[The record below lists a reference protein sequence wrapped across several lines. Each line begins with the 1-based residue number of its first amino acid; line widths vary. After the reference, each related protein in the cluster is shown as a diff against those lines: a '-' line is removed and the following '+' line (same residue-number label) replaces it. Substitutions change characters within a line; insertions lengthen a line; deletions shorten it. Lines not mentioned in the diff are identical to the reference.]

1 MKTTIV
7 RPEQLIALFSIK
19 GYRLMRDEA
28 QIILGYLDGH
38 AYSVLFDEEH
48 NLWLKDVNEPD
59 GHEEACEPEDIVDF
73 CVEQSAKL
81 ITTAENDDED
91 DNELYLDGLKED
103 EQAIDCVAQRIMRIN
118 KHRQPIEY
126 DVRIT
131 ETLSRIVK
139 VEARSAAE
147 AEDLA
152 GDRWRNSEWI
162 LGADDFADVSF
173 TALV

>member
-38 AYSVLFDEEH
+38 AYSVLFEEH

-73 CVEQSAKL
+73 CVEQNAKL

-91 DNELYLDGLKED
+91 DNELYLNGLKED

-131 ETLSRIVK
+131 ETLSRVVK
-139 VEARSAAE
+139 VRAESAVE
-147 AEDLA
+147 AEETVEDLWKD
-152 GDRWRNSEWI
+152 GEWV
-162 LGADDFADVSF
+162 LDADDFADVSF